1 MKYTL
6 INFITL
12 SAVVLL
18 SWSCEKN
25 ALVLPVETVTSGA
38 RVKLIHAAPEA
49 PGVDLFIGGQKY
61 SGFTPAGATTTSPGT
76 PVPIRYDNTYPAN
89 GFNYTIVPAG
99 ASEVTITAPAT
110 TTAGSATVISTQN
123 LTLDDNKYYSMI
135 VAGDKAKQE
144 VLLINDDFSMATD
157 PNKFYV
163 RFINL
168 ISGVNYDLALA
179 DAAGTVLVSNLAYKG
194 VSPFMAVDAS
204 AGGSFVFRLP
214 GTKVNLNTT
223 PVTFTSTVNGRVL
236 TVYTRGIVG
245 RTGTLAPN
253 INFYV
258 NR

>member
-6 INFITL
+6 INFIAF
-12 SAVVLL
+12 SAAVLL

-25 ALVLPVETVTSGA
+25 ALILPVESVTSGA
-38 RVKLIHAAPEA
+38 RVKLVHAAPEA
-49 PGVDLFIGGQKY
+49 PGVDLFIGGKKY

-76 PVPIRYDNTYPAN
+76 PVPIQFNNTFPAN
-89 GFNYTIVPAG
+89 GFNYTIVPTG

-123 LTLDDNKYYSMI
+123 LTLDDNKYYSLL

-144 VLLINDDFSMATD
+144 VLFINDDFSMATD

-168 ISGVNYDLALA
+168 ISGLNYDLALT
-179 DAAGTVLVSNLAYKG
+179 DGTVLVPNLGYKG
-194 VSPFMAVDAS
+194 VSPFMAVDATNN
-204 AGGSFVFRLP
+204 ASFVFRLP
-214 GTKVNLNTT
+214 GTKVNLNTA
-223 PVTFTSTVNGRVL
+223 PLTFTSTVNGRVL
-236 TVYTRGIVG
+236 TVYTRGLVG
-245 RTGTLAPN
+245 RTGTVAPA

>member
-6 INFITL
+6 INFVAL
-12 SAVVLL
+12 SVLVLL

-25 ALVLPVETVTSGA
+25 ALVLPVETPTGGA
-38 RVKLIHAAPEA
+38 RIKLIHAAPEA
-49 PGVDLFIGGQKY
+49 PGVDLFIGGKKY

-76 PVPIRYDNTYPAN
+76 PVPIRYDNTFPAAGN
-89 GFNYTIVPAG
+89 NYTIVPAG

-110 TTAGSATVISTQN
+110 TTASSATVISTQN

-144 VLLINDDFSMATD
+144 VLVVNDDFSVATD

-168 ISGVNYDLALA
+168 ISGLNYDLALA
-179 DAAGTVLVSNLAYKG
+179 NGTILAPNLAYKS
-194 VSPFMAVDAS
+194 VSPFVTVDAINN
-204 AGGSFVFRLP
+204 ASFVFRLP
-214 GTKVNLNTT
+214 GTTVNIGTI
-223 PVTFTSTVNGRVL
+223 TFTSTVNGRVL

-245 RTGTLAPN
+245 RTGTVAPG